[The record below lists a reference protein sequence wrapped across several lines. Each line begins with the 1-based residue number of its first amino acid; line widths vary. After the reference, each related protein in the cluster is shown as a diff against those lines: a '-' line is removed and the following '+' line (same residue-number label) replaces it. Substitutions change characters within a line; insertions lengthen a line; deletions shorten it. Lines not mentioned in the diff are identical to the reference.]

1 VVVDDARFCADTFD
15 NFLWVTFLR
24 SNPSHD
30 IYGIKERTLH
40 KHWGCQA
47 PLVIDARIKP
57 FHAAPL
63 EPDPEVA
70 LRVDRMACKGGPLF
84 KIL

>member
-1 VVVDDARFCADTFD
+1 MVDDAGFCAETFA

-30 IYGIKERTLH
+30 IYGVREKTVH
-40 KHWGCQA
+40 KHWGCEG
-47 PLVIDARIKP
+47 PLIIDARIKP

-70 LRVDRMACKGGPLF
+70 RRVEQMACQGGALH
-84 KIL
+84 KVL